1 MTVRSIATPAASAS
15 PKLQVPRSRTFP
27 DGDFWFL
34 GTFHVD
40 GYAVIRQV
48 DLLHRPRN
56 SAEAEVIALFQFYD
70 EPNTLGGWNWLR
82 LHQFIDRCKNLL
94 NGCVCSE

>member
-1 MTVRSIATPAASAS
+1 MILADASAMAFAFGRHFS
-15 PKLQVPRSRTFP
+15 EI
-27 DGDFWFL
+27 
-34 GTFHVD
+34 
-40 GYAVIRQV
+40 AVIRQV

-82 LHQFIDRCKNLL
+82 LHQFIDRCKNLI

>member
-1 MTVRSIATPAASAS
+1 MILADASAMAFACGHHFS
-15 PKLQVPRSRTFP
+15 EIV
-27 DGDFWFL
+27 
-34 GTFHVD
+34 
-40 GYAVIRQV
+40 VIRQV